1 MTKRTSQNDSGCV
14 EFLRNAVKTLGDLS
28 KDGGPS
34 PRNITL
40 AYETASGVLREIERL
55 RNMKTLLDEA
65 AHVLIDHEGKEIGE
79 AWRLR
84 WAQRYTES
92 ANEPLENQNGGG

>member
-55 RNMKTLLDEA
+55 RGLIKRMALDGWTALTPAERDA
-65 AHVLIDHEGKEIGE
+65 IQLIAGSSD
-79 AWRLR
+79 
-84 WAQRYTES
+84 
-92 ANEPLENQNGGG
+92 EPLENQNGGG